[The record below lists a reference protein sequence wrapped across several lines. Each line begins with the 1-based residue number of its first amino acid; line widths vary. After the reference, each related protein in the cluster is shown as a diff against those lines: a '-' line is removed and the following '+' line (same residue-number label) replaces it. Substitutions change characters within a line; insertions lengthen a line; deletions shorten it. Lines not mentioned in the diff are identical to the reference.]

1 MIVHIVGFRFK
12 ETVTEEQR
20 KEVSRK
26 LLSLADTSGVIKSVS
41 GGVEQ
46 SPEGKGKGY
55 HQIYTLKFQRW
66 EDLHFC
72 EYTNVMAFLSKIS
85 IDQNY
90 DHAHQIFNSETGQLA
105 EDVLVWDYEDFQ
117 F

>member
-1 MIVHIVGFRFK
+1 MIIHIVGFRFK
-12 ETVTEEQR
+12 DTVTEEQR
-20 KEVSRK
+20 KDVSRK
-26 LLSLADTSGVIKSVS
+26 LLSLADASGVIKAVS
-41 GGVEQ
+41 GGLEK

-66 EDLHFC
+66 EDLHF
-72 EYTNVMAFLSKIS
+72 Y
-85 IDQNY
+85 QNY
-90 DHAHQIFNSETGQLA
+90 DHAHQIFNSETGQLS